1 VVNKDFSNTPKWV
14 KAKDIKNGDFI
25 QVSFPTHNNNET
37 EILVSDYIRLKGIDI
52 VDGKIFIRRSPCG
65 YEYYAE
71 FI

>member
-1 VVNKDFSNTPKWV
+1 VGQGKRYKKW
-14 KAKDIKNGDFI
+14 DFI

-65 YEYYAE
+65 YEYYARS
-71 FI
+71 FIIIKYLQ